1 MNGTIHVAPSQAEV
15 LGRFS
20 NIDFSSTACEVRFP
34 IQAINVKITHEEAKP
49 VVPVVRFSDP
59 ALEIRLG
66 LSDFE
71 RISQALEN
79 PPAPNDTLR
88 GLFLR
93 YGS

>member
-1 MNGTIHVAPSQAEV
+1 MNGTIHVAPYRAEV

-34 IQAINVKITHEEAKP
+34 IQVINGGRAQLQPK
-49 VVPVVRFSDP
+49 PVVRFSDP
-59 ALEIRLG
+59 AHEIRLG

-79 PPAPNDTLR
+79 PPAPNDALR